1 MVEAESLSGRSH
13 SKSVPSGK
21 LSTNFLAEQI
31 ASLTAAKCLTEA
43 DDRTA
48 HVAFLT
54 DCKSVLG
61 KKMSMR
67 KMPQHTINAQVQNAN
82 RLPLQ
87 TS

>member
-1 MVEAESLSGRSH
+1 MEEAESLSGRSH

-43 DDRTA
+43 DDRAT
-48 HVAFLT
+48 HVVFLT

-61 KKMSMR
+61 KK
-67 KMPQHTINAQVQNAN
+67 NVDAQDATAHYQCTGAKC
-82 RLPLQ
+82 Q
-87 TS
+87 